1 MYTKRGAMYTK
12 RGAVYTSSRNF
23 FKNFQKRSK
32 VIQDPPYAYKKL
44 QNSLK
49 IIFWLFEEPQFT
61 LNKIPE

>member
-32 VIQDPPYAYKKL
+32 VIQDPPYAYKRVARQSKDHIL
-44 QNSLK
+44 VVWGASVHFK
-49 IIFWLFEEPQFT
+49 
-61 LNKIPE
+61 